1 MLSLKDV
8 TDIITKI
15 EAGEHRI
22 LEDYEFEDAITVLSQ
37 AYLSDR
43 YFGFPLDFAKCKHCE
58 FKTDAASNDKKSG
71 FEACFKKQLGWKED
85 DFKAPNAFEIWD
97 FRRWKY
103 LTDKGKLKLNEIE
116 DEEFGENK
124 FKMVGFSRI
133 DRQLIQKH
141 KTLKKENTTHIDVTG
156 LRDEIA
162 KWTPPYN
169 FIDFEASTVALPF
182 YRGQHPYEKVV
193 FQFSHHIYHEDGRVE
208 HANEFIN
215 VNPGEFPN
223 FEFIRALKVALEENT
238 GSVFQYSP
246 YENST
251 LNQVKAQ
258 LEASAEDD
266 KESLIDFI
274 KSLTKPPKS
283 NDYQGETWNAEREM
297 IDLCE
302 VIKAFYYNPYTKGSN
317 SIKALLPA
325 IFKNSDLIKEKYSQ
339 PLAAINVTSKN
350 FPNHYRW
357 LRMINGEIEDP
368 YKYLDKPFSDWN
380 PDFERKSDIEE
391 INDKLRYYVLPLLWQ
406 LEKAGDLLRLR
417 RGCQ

>member
-1 MLSLKDV
+1 M
-8 TDIITKI
+8 
-15 EAGEHRI
+15 
-22 LEDYEFEDAITVLSQ
+22 
-37 AYLSDR
+37 
-43 YFGFPLDFAKCKHCE
+43 
-58 FKTDAASNDKKSG
+58 
-71 FEACFKKQLGWKED
+71 
-85 DFKAPNAFEIWD
+85 
-97 FRRWKY
+97 
-103 LTDKGKLKLNEIE
+103 
-116 DEEFGENK
+116 
-124 FKMVGFSRI
+124 
-133 DRQLIQKH
+133 
-141 KTLKKENTTHIDVTG
+141 
-156 LRDEIA
+156 
-162 KWTPPYN
+162 
-169 FIDFEASTVALPF
+169 
-182 YRGQHPYEKVV
+182 
-193 FQFSHHIYHEDGRVE
+193 
-208 HANEFIN
+208 
-215 VNPGEFPN
+215 FPN

-258 LEASAEDD
+258 LEASVEDD

-391 INDKLRYYVLPLLWQ
+391 INNGGAALTAYGLTQYSDMTTVER
-406 LEKAGDLLRLR
+406 DRLR
-417 RGCQ
+417 KALQKYCELDTLAMVMIFEHLKDVASY